1 MTHRDVN
8 FRMYGHNWKKTAVCR
23 FGSGSTQRDPTCQIR
38 LFLKHEATKLF
49 MFGTQQTSTCLDT
62 LSVFNDGTAK
72 GVSEPYWTII
82 CRTVSRRVTFP
93 PSSAQR
99 DRIDSVCV
107 FFFNLYLLI
116 PTNQDITNKTG
127 FTFTCLFIFRWSE
140 FMKAAPS
147 GWSTIHCELLSL
159 APPIDKQRICSSWVW
174 DTLSKRPVAYEAG
187 LDTNENNWKLETYI
201 YALWMTAYII

>member
-1 MTHRDVN
+1 M
-8 FRMYGHNWKKTAVCR
+8 CR

-107 FFFNLYLLI
+107 FFLSISINPHEPRYHQQNWVYI
-116 PTNQDITNKTG
+116 Y
-127 FTFTCLFIFRWSE
+127 LFIYFSVVRVYE
-140 FMKAAPS
+140 GGPLGMEYY
-147 GWSTIHCELLSL
+147 TL
-159 APPIDKQRICSSWVW
+159 RIIVIG
-174 DTLSKRPVAYEAG
+174 TPH
-187 LDTNENNWKLETYI
+187 
-201 YALWMTAYII
+201 